1 MERISL
7 FEDMDYFLICELIK
21 SLLIVRF
28 HRLGSVRQQCCR
40 KHSMEAHHF
49 RNRWPEKLPDSLHI
63 PSFYCN
69 M

>member
-1 MERISL
+1 METLLAVGEKNGKDVSIWRYGL
-7 FEDMDYFLICELIK
+7 FSLICELIK

-49 RNRWPEKLPDSLHI
+49 RNRWP
-63 PSFYCN
+63 
-69 M
+69 